1 MFLTLIL
8 FCSAAASAPGIYTQS
23 PAEVDAWLKAQSA
36 SGQTFDARLHET
48 VAATLGTPYHDG
60 PLGEGPGATP
70 DPDPLIDLTRV
81 DCVTFI
87 EQNIALAASPDL
99 LSATD
104 FLQKIRYKGGKV
116 DFETRNH
123 FFEADW
129 LRNNTWCKDISTTL
143 GVETVSLTRTID
155 RKDFFKRVGAEGLG
169 TGMAPE
175 QVTIQYIPSAM
186 ASKVESKIPVSC
198 IIAFVGKVDWLFSLH
213 CGLWLK
219 DEQGGK
225 LCHASSK
232 SGKAV
237 SMDLSEYV
245 DSQASRYLGFIVY
258 KVNAPR

>member
-1 MFLTLIL
+1 MLLTFIAVCL
-8 FCSAAASAPGIYTQS
+8 AATSTTPLYTQT
-23 PAEVDAWLKAQSA
+23 PEQLDQWLQAQAA
-36 SGQTFDARLHET
+36 SGQSFDARLHET
-48 VAATLGTPYHDG
+48 VTTTLGTPYHDG

-70 DPDPLIDLTRV
+70 DADPLIDWTKV

-87 EQNIALAASPDL
+87 EQSIAFAASPNL
-99 LSATD
+99 VSATA
-104 FLQKIRYKGGKV
+104 FLQQIRYKGGKV

-129 LRNNTWCKDISTTL
+129 LRNNTWCKDISNTL
-143 GVETVSLTRTID
+143 GVDTVPLTRTID

-169 TGMAPE
+169 ASMAPE
-175 QVTIQYIPSAM
+175 EVTIHYIPSAM
-186 ASKVESKIPVSC
+186 ATKVESKIPDGC

-213 CGLWLK
+213 CGLWLN
-219 DEQGGK
+219 DAQGGK

-237 SMDLSEYV
+237 SMDLSDYI